1 MMTLEKFNNIIKS
14 NQSNCPVPIVKLAND
29 LGIAVYSTSFKNN
42 ISGAILKKDGK
53 YVIYVNEKD
62 NKNRQRFT
70 IAHEI
75 AHFILHKDI
84 IDNDLNGNLTD
95 IKAGVM
101 YRSRL
106 SNVYEKQA
114 NRLASEI
121 LIPLKLLRDLLIKN
135 TTNTSELANL
145 FQVSEEGIRIRL
157 KEGENIF
164 LPEEL

>member
-1 MMTLEKFNNIIKS
+1 MTILEEKNDIIKS
-14 NQSNCPVPIVKLAND
+14 NQSNYPVKIIKLAND
-29 LGIAVYSTSFKNN
+29 LGISVYSTSFKND
-42 ISGAILKKDGK
+42 ISGAILKKDNK
-53 YVIYVNEKD
+53 YVIYFNNKD

-75 AHFILHKDI
+75 AHFLLHKDKI
-84 IDNDLNGNLTD
+84 GDNLTD
-95 IKAGVM
+95 IPSGVM

-106 SNVYEKQA
+106 SNIYEKQA

-121 LIPLKLLRDLLIKN
+121 LIPLKLLRNLLLENITDISK
-135 TTNTSELANL
+135 LADL

-164 LPEEL
+164 LPEDL